1 MVPEAPIAIGATQAP
16 HYAAQV
22 RDARFFNHSLRSWEK
37 SADFQSGV
45 YPAQM
50 PRARIELATQGF
62 SVLRSTNELPRQQ
75 AFVRDSTNESRRFG
89 PDLSRCIGTKVG
101 TSGATPA
108 FMVGVP
114 GFEPETSTL
123 SVWRSNQLSYMP
135 AVVYFL
141 ILI

>member
-1 MVPEAPIAIGATQAP
+1 MV
-16 HYAAQV
+16 
-22 RDARFFNHSLRSWEK
+22 
-37 SADFQSGV
+37 
-45 YPAQM
+45 

-123 SVWRSNQLSYMP
+123 SVWRSNQLSYTP
-135 AVVYFL
+135 ELPRLKSSKFIRERQGQRLLVRKSKPRSTFRARFF
-141 ILI
+141 